1 MKIKKILAVIVSLGI
16 VVGATVGGIYGY
28 QAYQD
33 KNTVVDVISVSDI
46 NWGYYDSGE
55 TSYGMVTNDSAQ
67 EIFLEGNNQV
77 EEVYV
82 QVGDEV
88 TIGEPLFKYDT
99 RQVEIDIRR
108 KTLEISTL
116 DNDLAI
122 AQHELA

>member
-82 QVGDEV
+82 QVGKWD
-88 TIGEPLFKYDT
+88 
-99 RQVEIDIRR
+99 
-108 KTLEISTL
+108 
-116 DNDLAI
+116 
-122 AQHELA
+122 